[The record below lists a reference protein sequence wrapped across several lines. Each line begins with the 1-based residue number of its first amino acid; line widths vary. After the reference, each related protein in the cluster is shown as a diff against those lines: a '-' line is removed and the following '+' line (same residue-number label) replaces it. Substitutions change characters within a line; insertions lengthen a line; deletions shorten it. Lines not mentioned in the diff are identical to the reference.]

1 MRALPTLTLSLPHL
15 RLEGL
20 RVTPLAVWLGGI
32 SLLALALRLIWVF
45 YTDTIPLGGDP
56 HWYYVVGINISEG
69 FGFVADRNE
78 LWEIPGPGEPTA
90 FWPPGYPFALG
101 ALFTVTGESITSA
114 QVLNAVLSAATVPFV
129 YALGR
134 RIFDHRAGL
143 ISALL
148 FAVFPNVIAG
158 TPLLFPEPLFGL
170 IFSAALLLIVSVSPD
185 GERNWL
191 PLVAL
196 GFLAGLATLTRGQ
209 GALLFPIAGVTWLM
223 QSGWRPA
230 IRGVAIAAV
239 VAVAVVAPWTVRNAV
254 EMHAFIPI
262 STNSGAA
269 LRVGHNAESIGTTK
283 WTDDDVGGFRMWESL
298 YHPEWEVRGYREY
311 TDLAIDYALT
321 HPVDE
326 VRLAGLKTYHLY
338 RSDSTVIPFLTTLG
352 ATPLEPEGME
362 SALRWVLDVA
372 WYALVFA
379 AVLTLP
385 FWVRR
390 ADGRRAGVAPRDAA
404 ARLLP
409 VTVVVLWTLFHM
421 AFLGEPRYHMPL
433 YPLLIIAAVGGCA
446 AAIGGVRAAAPRIG
460 GTLLGRLRS
469 LPARPSP

>member
-1 MRALPTLTLSLPHL
+1 MRALPSLTLSPPRL

-20 RVTPLAVWLGGI
+20 RVTPLAIWLG
-32 SLLALALRLIWVF
+32 SFTLLGLALRLVWVF

-69 FGFVADRNE
+69 FGFVANRNE

-90 FWPPGYPFALG
+90 FWPPGYPFVLG
-101 ALFTVTGESITSA
+101 ALFTFVGDSITSA
-114 QVLNAVLSAATVPFV
+114 QVLNAVLSAATVPIV

-134 RIFDHRAGL
+134 RIFDHRTGL

-170 IFSAALLLIVSVSPD
+170 IFSAALLVILNTSP
-185 GERNWL
+185 GSKGSWL
-191 PLVAL
+191 PLAGL
-196 GFLAGLATLTRGQ
+196 GFLIGLATLTRGQ
-209 GALLFPIAGVTWLM
+209 GALLFPIAGVTWLT
-223 QSGWRPA
+223 QIGWRRSGWQPA
-230 IRGVAIAAV
+230 LRGVAIAAV

-269 LRVGHNAESIGTTK
+269 LRVGHNADSIGTTK

-298 YHPEWEVRGYREY
+298 YNPEWEVQGYREY
-311 TDLAIDYALT
+311 TNLAIDYALT
-321 HPVDE
+321 HPVHE
-326 VRLAGLKTYHLY
+326 LQLAGLKTYHLY

-352 ATPLEPEGME
+352 ATPLEPEGLE
-362 SALRWVLDVA
+362 SALRWVLDSA

-385 FWVRR
+385 FWLRRANGNRRTADGDRR
-390 ADGRRAGVAPRDAA
+390 ADA

-421 AFLGEPRYHMPL
+421 AFLGEPRYHVPL
-433 YPLLIIAAVGGCA
+433 YPLLIIAAVGGISA
-446 AAIGGVRAAAPRIG
+446 LSSRLRAAVP
-460 GTLLGRLRS
+460 RLRS
-469 LPARPSP
+469 P